1 MLICTYLTQAN
12 GLDERFNQTLQNML
26 VKFVEEKK
34 ERWEQFLDTCL
45 YAYNTACHEST
56 RYTPYELMF
65 GRKAVLSIDIDMQ
78 QSDAATI
85 LNEYQ
90 QHSSLSPSD
99 INRGIA
105 QHQQVI
111 EAARAN
117 IAAAQKRQKE
127 QYDRKHCKAGKV

>member
-1 MLICTYLTQAN
+1 MQEN
-12 GLDERFNQTLQNML
+12 GLDERFNQTLQNMI

-45 YAYNTACHEST
+45 YAYNTACNEST

-78 QSDAATI
+78 QSNADTI

-90 QHSSLSPSD
+90 QHSNLSPSD
-99 INRGIA
+99 VNRAIA
-105 QHQQVI
+105 QHQQVV

-117 IAAAQKRQKE
+117 IAAAQNRQKE
-127 QYDRKHCKAGKV
+127 QYDRKHCKAGTV